1 MELPQKRN
9 SAREIYLGN
18 GSEIFQADDGSFKVV
33 DLSQVL
39 LDESNRNI

>member
-18 GSEIFQADDGSFKVV
+18 GSEMFQAENDGTFKVV
-33 DLSQVL
+33 DLGQVL
-39 LDESNRNI
+39 IDE